1 MLIIIMI
8 NRQQQE
14 KQNMVAR
21 NASEAEVK
29 TVGGNVDCFTKSLFL
44 KGCVQGGEDE
54 RGSTTGGYE
63 ARHSA

>member
-1 MLIIIMI
+1 MI
-8 NRQQQE
+8 NLQQQE

-29 TVGGNVDCFTKSLFL
+29 PVGENVNCFTFCL